1 MIRQSGE
8 GATRHATRP
17 PLAERMRPR
26 SLDEIVGQ
34 EHLIGPG
41 KPLTLACAKRRLL
54 SLLFWGPPGAGKTT
68 LAQLFAAAL
77 DAHFCALSAVH
88 AGVKELR
95 AVVDAAETARAEGR
109 ATILFLDEIHRFHK
123 GQQDALLPHVESGL
137 VTLIGA
143 TTENPSFEVNAALLS
158 RLTLFRLEPLS
169 ATALRQLIERAALRF
184 PDEAVL
190 LDELVVDELITGAD
204 GDARRLLNDLEWL
217 WTVARSGG
225 VTRIDLPFAVATLG
239 ERRRRFDKGG
249 DAFYD
254 QISALHKAVRGSDPD
269 AALYWMCRMLDG
281 GADPRYLA
289 RRLVRIASEDI
300 GLADPRALTL
310 ALDAA
315 AAYEQLGS
323 PEGELALAQ
332 VLVYLACAPKSNAVY
347 RAFQAAQGF
356 VARTGSLPVPWHLR
370 NAPTRLLKS
379 LGAGQ
384 GYRYPHNEPGGYAP
398 GVDYF
403 PDGVDAQ
410 RWYQPTGRGLEQQI
424 AEKLRH
430 LRERDAAWRTAE
442 QGAASSPTESC
453 SCRPKGN
460 DHA

>member
-1 MIRQSGE
+1 MTCGL
-8 GATRHATRP
+8 GAEASRHATRP
-17 PLAERMRPR
+17 PLPERMRPR
-26 SLDEIVGQ
+26 SLDEVVGQ

-41 KPLTLACAKRRLL
+41 KPLTLACAERRLF
-54 SLLFWGPPGAGKTT
+54 SLLFWGPPGVGKTT
-68 LAQLFAAAL
+68 LAQLLAAAL
-77 DAHFCALSAVH
+77 NAHFFALSAVH

-95 AVVDAAETARAEGR
+95 AVVEGAEVARAEGR
-109 ATILFLDEIHRFHK
+109 ATLLFLDEIHRFHK

-169 ATALRQLIERAALRF
+169 AAALCQLIDRAAHRF
-184 PDEAVL
+184 PDEAVP
-190 LDELVVDELITGAD
+190 LDQAVIEQLIDRAD

-217 WTVARSGG
+217 WTAARSGG
-225 VTRIDLPFAVATLG
+225 LPRIDLPFAGAVLG

-249 DAFYD
+249 DTFYD

-269 AALYWMCRMLDG
+269 AALYWLCRMLDG

-310 ALDAA
+310 AVDAA
-315 AAYEQLGS
+315 AAYERLGS

-332 VLVYLACAPKSNAVY
+332 ALVYLACAPKSNALY

-370 NAPTRLLKS
+370 NAPTRLLKT
-379 LGAGQ
+379 LGAGR
-384 GYRYPHNEPGGYAP
+384 GYRYPHDEPGGYAP

-403 PDGVDAQ
+403 PDGVEAQ
-410 RWYQPTGRGLEQQI
+410 RWYQPSGRGLEQQI

-430 LRERDAAWRTAE
+430 LRERDAAWRAE
-442 QGAASSPTESC
+442 QGGAPSPTESS

>member
-1 MIRQSGE
+1 VTCGL
-8 GATRHATRP
+8 GADASWHATRP
-17 PLAERMRPR
+17 PLPERMRPR
-26 SLDEIVGQ
+26 SLDEVVGQ

-41 KPLTLACAKRRLL
+41 KPLTLACAERRLF
-54 SLLFWGPPGAGKTT
+54 SLLFWGPPGVGKTT
-68 LAQLFAAAL
+68 LAQLLAAAL
-77 DAHFCALSAVH
+77 NAHFFALSAVH

-95 AVVDAAETARAEGR
+95 TVVEEAEVARAKGR
-109 ATILFLDEIHRFHK
+109 ATLLFLDEIHRFHK

-169 ATALRQLIERAALRF
+169 AAALSQLIDRAAHRF
-184 PDEAVL
+184 PDEAVP
-190 LDELVVDELITGAD
+190 LDQAVIEQLIDWAD

-217 WTVARSGG
+217 WTAARSGG
-225 VTRIDLPFAVATLG
+225 LARIDLPFAGAVLG

-249 DAFYD
+249 DTFYD

-269 AALYWMCRMLDG
+269 AALYWLCRMLDG

-289 RRLVRIASEDI
+289 RRLVRIASEEI

-310 ALDAA
+310 AVDAA
-315 AAYEQLGS
+315 AAYERLGS

-332 VLVYLACAPKSNAVY
+332 ALVYLACAPKSNALY

-370 NAPTRLLKS
+370 NAPTRLLKT
-379 LGAGQ
+379 LGAGR
-384 GYRYPHNEPGGYAP
+384 GYRYPHDEPGGYAP
-398 GVDYF
+398 GVAYF
-403 PDGVDAQ
+403 PDGVEAQ

-430 LRERDAAWRTAE
+430 LRKRDAAWRAE
-442 QGAASSPTESC
+442 QGGAPLPTESS